1 MMPLIIYMLKKY
13 NDVINELRE
22 LNIPIKTKI
31 LYFIISLGVSLL
43 IFSGILC
50 ILINLLI
57 FRDFQKLIAFAIATV
72 IVFIFFITDVIY
84 FKALSQKRVSGIR
97 IVILTDSLIFSIGVY
112 IILIIL
118 YILGVV

>member
-1 MMPLIIYMLKKY
+1 MLKKY

>member
-57 FRDFQKLIAFAIATV
+57 FRDFQKLIAFGIATV